1 MSAVCQPCSLT
12 TTAALNAIYLKGTII
27 DLQCTVKG
35 EHCHTFIKQV
45 YKVDTLQFQDKL
57 LKNRGKIFNQLL
69 DLQLH

>member
-1 MSAVCQPCSLT
+1 MSAMLT
-12 TTAALNAIYLKGTII
+12 DYNSCIKCHLFERHYNI

-57 LKNRGKIFNQLL
+57 LKDRGKIFNQLL